1 MKKELKKKT
10 FVTVINA
17 GVVIAAKA
25 ILSKE
30 QFEKASANKESV
42 AHLLNDVNVKLWFI
56 DNDKPP
62 YNLGIRSVAREKVSS
77 DAVVKEEERIKDVL
91 DQLIEQID
99 KLPAHNPAENKPEEA
114 EETGQETND
123 LTPGDDA
130 PSDDHEAFFK
140 ALTKD
145 IEGSLK
151 QHFGKDVEYAFFA
164 HSGSYVCID
173 STIPPLEII
182 HMMAYAAQNQ

>member
-1 MKKELKKKT
+1 MKKELKKK
-10 FVTVINA
+10 VYVKAINSMVA
-17 GVVIAAKA
+17 VCAKA
-25 ILSKE
+25 VLSEK
-30 QFEKASANKESV
+30 QLEKARNNKERV
-42 AHLLNDVNVKLWFI
+42 NHMLDGINVKLWFI
-56 DNDKPP
+56 NNDQTP
-62 YNLGIRSVAREKVSS
+62 YNLGILSPVTGNTTSEAI
-77 DAVVKEEERIKDVL
+77 AKEEEHMKDVL

-99 KLPAHNPAENKPEEA
+99 KFPEHNPAENRTEED
-114 EETGQETND
+114 EEMDKTND

-164 HSGSYVCID
+164 HSGSHVYID
-173 STIPPLEII
+173 STIHPVEII
-182 HMMAYAAQNQ
+182 HMMAYAAQDQ